1 MGFHSFK
8 NKCLF
13 CCYFSKVSVC
23 VERERARER
32 EYHQRFSYFQTST
45 FTPHQLHFP
54 FLGSSQRQSNNVN
67 LVYKILLLSFLILWF
82 YSHIWLFVLCVIS
95 SSSKSESV
103 LVNSAR
109 PTLLI
114 SFLLYLNSTSQMNKA
129 LSHWQQLNSEW
140 YYWDWVR
147 FLLPP

>member
-1 MGFHSFK
+1 MGFYSFK

-23 VERERARER
+23 VCERERERERARERER

-45 FTPHQLHFP
+45 FTSHQLHFP

-67 LVYKILLLSFLILWF
+67 SVYKILLLSFLILWF
-82 YSHIWLFVLCVIS
+82 CSHIWLFVLCVIS

-103 LVNSAR
+103 LVNSAQ
-109 PTLLI
+109 PTLLM
-114 SFLLYLNSTSQMNKA
+114 SFLLYLNSTSLIDKA
-129 LSHWQQLNSEW
+129 VSH
-140 YYWDWVR
+140 
-147 FLLPP
+147 